1 MMKKKSLADQVHQST
16 GRRDFLKGVAGGAAA
31 LPIAPELIAADSA
44 SVAQTPANR
53 ASELCFKDAVE
64 LARMIRQ
71 KEVSAAEVMSA
82 FLAQINRVNPKVNAI
97 CTFIGEEAAMRAA
110 TEADDRLSKGNAPGP
125 LHGLPIAVKDLVA
138 TAGIR
143 TTQGSPIYKDFVP
156 TEDALMVE
164 RMKAAGAIIIGKTNT
179 PEFGAGS
186 HTFNPVFGATR
197 NPYDLSKSSGG
208 SSGGAAAA
216 LAGGMLPL
224 ADGSDLGGSLR
235 NPAAFCNVVG
245 FRVSPGRVP
254 AYPSENAWSQLSVL
268 GPMARTVADAALL
281 LSVQAGPDPRAPI
294 SLGDPGWIFARPL
307 ERDFRN
313 VRIAWSRNL
322 GRYPVQ
328 AAINEVCDKARPVF
342 AALGCQVEDGEPD
355 FRDADEIFQTLRA
368 WSMAQARSE
377 DLKRH
382 RELMKDTVIWN
393 VEKGLKLTGLDVSRA
408 QARRTQLY
416 QRAREFLEHYEFL
429 ALPVTQVAP
438 FPVETDWVREI
449 NGVKMETYIDWMASC
464 YAITVTGLPAISVPC
479 GFTREGLPVGLQIV
493 GRHQQ
498 DFAVLQLAYAFE
510 QVTRFG
516 KTRPAVAK

>member
-1 MMKKKSLADQVHQST
+1 MKRQTKLDRV
-16 GRRDFLKGVAGGAAA
+16 RRRAFLKGVAGGAAA
-31 LPIAPELIAADSA
+31 LPALPELASAGTATSVHPPAAAA
-44 SVAQTPANR
+44 S
-53 ASELCFKDAVE
+53 LCFLDAVE

-71 KEVSAAEVMSA
+71 KEVSAAEVMAA
-82 FLAQINRVNPKVNAI
+82 FLAQLKRVNPRVNAV
-97 CTFIGEEAAMRAA
+97 CTFIGEEAALRAA
-110 TEADDRLSKGNAPGP
+110 READETLAKGRAPGP

-156 TEDALMVE
+156 TADALVVE

-197 NPYDLSKSSGG
+197 NPYDLTRSSGG

-216 LAGGMLPL
+216 LACGMLPV

-245 FRVSPGRVP
+245 FRPSPGRVP
-254 AYPSENAWSQLSVL
+254 AYPSENVWNTLPVL

-281 LSVQAGPDPRAPI
+281 LSAQAGPDARVPI
-294 SLGDPGWIFARPL
+294 SLNDPGWIFSRPL
-307 ERDFRN
+307 ARDFRG
-313 VRIAWSRNL
+313 VRVAWSRNL

-328 AAINEVCDKARPVF
+328 PAVTEVCDRARPVF
-342 AALGCQVEDGEPD
+342 AALGCQVEEGEPD

-368 WSMAQARSE
+368 WAMAQARAE

-382 RELMKDTVIWN
+382 RALMKDTVIWN
-393 VEKGLKLTGLDVSRA
+393 TEKGLKLTGLDVSRA
-408 QARRTQLY
+408 EAKRTQLY
-416 QRAREFLEHYEFL
+416 QRVHTFLERYEFL
-429 ALPVTQVAP
+429 ALPVTQVVP

-464 YAITVTGLPAISVPC
+464 YAVTLTGLPAISVPC
-479 GFTREGLPVGLQIV
+479 GFTKDGLPVGLQIV

-498 DFAVLQLAYAFE
+498 DFAVLQLAHAFE
-510 QVTRFG
+510 QATQYGR
-516 KTRPAVAK
+516 TRPAVAT